1 MPSRLAPSRRGTGM
15 AQIPTALVV
24 FFLCLPSAVFADE
37 YDHKYATGDRVIL
50 WENKVGPYN
59 NPQETYNYHELPF
72 CAVSYSSSTNGRD
85 SKGDSK
91 PTHKWGGLG
100 EILQGNE
107 LIDSRYEFLFGVDKE
122 TTTLCAEVLTQAN
135 VRQFKKAIKKH
146 YWYEFFMDDLPIWG
160 FVGENVKT
168 GDGGFARDGGASED
182 ENTAARGHRNAR
194 HTDPLHVM
202 HGNTKHHGSH
212 GDDSHSAGVSQT
224 LVYTHKRFEIGING
238 DRIVAVNLVNENP
251 KPLVAG
257 SDLKMTYQVTWT
269 PSETAFARRFERYL
283 DYNFFEHQIH
293 WFSIFNSFMMVIFL
307 TGLVSMIL
315 MRTLR
320 NDYAKYAVGTEGD
333 EETVGASSADHEES
347 GWKLVHGDV
356 FRAPNHLSTL
366 AALLGTGTQ
375 MTLLVFFVI
384 LITIFGAMYEGKY
397 FHLTHSASLIAHT
410 RTRRDYYL
418 CPLP

>member
-1 MPSRLAPSRRGTGM
+1 M
-15 AQIPTALVV
+15 
-24 FFLCLPSAVFADE
+24 
-37 YDHKYATGDRVIL
+37 
-50 WENKVGPYN
+50 
-59 NPQETYNYHELPF
+59 
-72 CAVSYSSSTNGRD
+72 
-85 SKGDSK
+85 
-91 PTHKWGGLG
+91 
-100 EILQGNE
+100 
-107 LIDSRYEFLFGVDKE
+107 DKE

-333 EETVGASSADHEES
+333 EETVGASSADHDES